1 MREVQYRGYSIRF
14 HRTDVRWSAQIRRPG
29 GFMVMRDGFVTATI
43 EEGETVLLERARVR
57 IDAEEK
63 AVAKPG

>member
-1 MREVQYRGYSIRF
+1 
-14 HRTDVRWSAQIRRPG
+14 
-29 GFMVMRDGFVTATI
+29 MVMRDGFVTATI